1 MQGQYN
7 YWMVLLSFIIA
18 VFSSYSALTL
28 AAKINHAR
36 GRAQLGWLLAGSCVM
51 GCGVWAMHFIG
62 MLAYNLDIQVTYNT
76 GITFL
81 SLLFMILASFI
92 AFQIT
97 LPAKVR
103 FRHLAIGGFFMGGG
117 IVAMHYTGMA
127 AMQMRGTLTYDPQYW
142 SLSAIIAL
150 TASYASLYLFLKFRN
165 RSSASA
171 AKWISAVIMG
181 LAICGMHYTGMKA
194 MIFSSNHNERG
205 MVPNSDTDMQIK
217 LILLVCVSAAIL
229 VILLISSLAVYFDR
243 RIMKGMAFTDE
254 LTGLPNRYRMNQF
267 FDAYDFRGP
276 DDQMAL
282 MFIDLDRF
290 KNVNDTLGHDFGDM
304 LVRAVGDRLRKTMN
318 RSEIYRLGGD
328 EFLCALSGAGR
339 AEAEQWAKVLLEE
352 IQKPFVLD
360 GYELYITS
368 SIGISLSPLHG
379 QDRHALLKA
388 ADTAMYKAKEE
399 GKNRYRVFD
408 ESLDQGMI
416 RRLGLE
422 NDLRRAVHNQEFFVL
437 YQPKWDASSGKA
449 AGMEALIRWR
459 HPELGIISPAE
470 FIPIAEETGLIIPM
484 TRWIMGEACRQN
496 QQWQEE
502 GFEPQCVSVNL
513 SVRVFESQNL
523 LDMIQCALSGTGLDA
538 KYLEVE
544 ITESILASDIQ
555 GIISQLMK
563 IRELGIKIAMD
574 DFGSGYSSLGSLD
587 KLPIDTLKIDQLFVR
602 EYESGSK
609 KAIIQAIITLGK
621 QLNLELIAEGVETI
635 EQSEFLNG
643 LGCSIMQGYYYG
655 RPMNEDQIREWLST
669 STESSTV
676 LVQVSGPQLK
686 INNPGN

>member
-1 MQGQYN
+1 MHHNVLQGHYN

-18 VFSSYSALTL
+18 MFSSYSALTL
-28 AAKINHAR
+28 AAKISHAR
-36 GRAQLGWLLAGSCVM
+36 GRTQLGWLIAGSSVM

-62 MLAYNLDIQVTYNT
+62 MLAYDLNLQVTYDA
-76 GITFL
+76 GITIL
-81 SLLFMILASFI
+81 SLIFMILASYI
-92 AFQIT
+92 AFRIT
-97 LPAKVR
+97 LPTKVR
-103 FRHLAIGGFFMGGG
+103 TRNLAIGGFCIGGG

-127 AMQMRGTLTYDPQYW
+127 AMRMGGEMAYDPLYW
-142 SLSAIIAL
+142 TLSAIIAL

-165 RSSASA
+165 RSSASL
-171 AKWISAVIMG
+171 AKWTSAFIMA

-194 MIFSSNHNERG
+194 TIFTSNHIG
-205 MVPNSDTDMQIK
+205 DGAVPNSDTDMQIK
-217 LILLVCVSAAIL
+217 LLLLIGVSAAVVVVL
-229 VILLISSLAVYFDR
+229 SISSLAIYFDR
-243 RIMKGMAFTDE
+243 RTMRGMAYTDE

-267 FDAYDFRGP
+267 FDEYDFQAP
-276 DDQMAL
+276 DSQMAL
-282 MFIDLDRF
+282 LFVDLDRF
-290 KNVNDTLGHDFGDM
+290 KNVNDTLGHDYGDM
-304 LVRAVGDRLRKTMN
+304 LVRAVGDRLRKTLN
-318 RSEIYRLGGD
+318 QSEIYRLGGD
-328 EFLCALSGAGR
+328 EFLCALSGVGQ

-352 IQKPFVLD
+352 IQKPFIID

-368 SIGISLSPLHG
+368 SIGVSLAPLHG

-408 ESLDQGMI
+408 ESLDRGRI

-422 NDLRRAVHNQEFFVL
+422 NDLRRAVHNEEFFVL
-437 YQPKWDASSGKA
+437 YQPKWNAASGKA

-459 HPELGIISPAE
+459 HPKLGVISPAE

-484 TRWIMGEACRQN
+484 TRWIMKEACRQN
-496 QQWQEE
+496 QEWQQE

-513 SVRVFESQNL
+513 SVRVFESQDL
-523 LDMIQCALSGTGLDA
+523 LDMIQSALAKTGLA
-538 KYLEVE
+538 SQYLEVE
-544 ITESILASDIQ
+544 ITESILASDFQ
-555 GIISQLMK
+555 GIINQLMK

-609 KAIIQAIITLGK
+609 KAIIQAIITLGQ
-621 QLNLELIAEGVETI
+621 QLNLELVAEGVETI
-635 EQSEFLNG
+635 EQSEFLNC

-655 RPMNEDQIREWLST
+655 KPMNEDQIREWLSHT
-669 STESSTV
+669 R
-676 LVQVSGPQLK
+676 VSGSIGTQV
-686 INNPGN
+686 

>member
-1 MQGQYN
+1 MHHNILQGHYK

-18 VFSSYSALTL
+18 IFSSYSALTL
-28 AAKINHAR
+28 AAKINHAS
-36 GRAQLGWLLAGSCVM
+36 GRAQMGWLLAGSCVM

-62 MLAYNLDIQVTYNT
+62 MLAFSLDIQITYDA
-76 GITFL
+76 GITIL
-81 SLLFMILASFI
+81 SLISMILASYV
-92 AFQIT
+92 AFRIT
-97 LPAKVR
+97 LPSKVR
-103 FRHLAIGGFFMGGG
+103 VRNLAIGGFCMGGG

-127 AMQMRGTLTYDPQYW
+127 AMRMGGNLTYDPLYW
-142 SLSAIIAL
+142 TLSAIIAL

-165 RSSASA
+165 RAAASV
-171 AKWISAVIMG
+171 AKWISVVIMG
-181 LAICGMHYTGMKA
+181 IAICGMHYTGMKA
-194 MIFSSNHNERG
+194 MIFSSSHNG
-205 MVPNSDTDMQIK
+205 NGISNSDSYMQIK

-229 VILLISSLAVYFDR
+229 VILSISSLAVYFDR
-243 RIMKGMAFTDE
+243 RTMKGMAYTDE

-267 FDAYDFRGP
+267 FDAYDFQAP
-276 DDQMAL
+276 DSQMAL
-282 MFIDLDRF
+282 LFVDLDRF

-304 LVRAVGDRLRKTMN
+304 LVRAVGDRLRRTLN
-318 RSEIYRLGGD
+318 QSEIYRLGGD
-328 EFLCALSGAGR
+328 EFLCALSGTGQ

-368 SIGISLSPLHG
+368 SIGVSLSPLHG

-408 ESLDQGMI
+408 ESLDRGRI

-422 NDLRRAVHNQEFFVL
+422 NDLRRAVHNEEFFVL
-437 YQPKWDASSGKA
+437 YQPKWDASSGKG

-459 HPELGIISPAE
+459 HPELGVISPAE

-484 TRWIMGEACRQN
+484 TRWIMMEACRQN
-496 QQWQEE
+496 QQWQQE

-523 LDMIQCALSGTGLDA
+523 LDMIQCALNKTGLA
-538 KYLEVE
+538 AQYLEVE
-544 ITESILASDIQ
+544 ITESILASDIH
-555 GIISQLMK
+555 GITGQLTK

-609 KAIIQAIITLGK
+609 KAIIQAIITLGQ

-655 RPMNEDQIREWLST
+655 KPMNEDQIREWLGHRAY
-669 STESSTV
+669 SSATPIPT
-676 LVQVSGPQLK
+676 QSQA
-686 INNPGN
+686 N